1 MQQRGWFRSRHS
13 TRLFPQDRSWD
24 ALILGLSACLI
35 LCLAPGIPQAAGIP
49 YDEAGV
55 YSATTDDNV
64 TIKLYRYRPAS
75 SEPYRTNGA
84 PVLLFPGI
92 VQNMNQY
99 LACTPDEMINSY
111 GKMEMPATVADW
123 ALEKDA
129 GGDPL
134 YENGQPVLEKYVRA
148 DHMRYYSLAHY
159 LWLEGY
165 DPWLAN
171 YRDGG
176 RGVTHSNGDNNQTL
190 TTLDTWATLDAAA
203 AIEKVIQLTG
213 KRIYIGGH
221 STGGLVCYAYLQG
234 CYMDYDGQ
242 SDKAAVYKAAADEGY
257 QRHVRGD
264 AALAL
269 KRNSMIKGYIGLD
282 PAGRPPLPDIL
293 DIPLFWYIVGA
304 KFYVPMDYIAEEL
317 VSLIP
322 AETLMTIEEVFF
334 GAINTWD
341 EIYTNKGIEDSLFG
355 YLDFWYTEN
364 LDPYMG
370 DLTARYATAGFTIRC
385 FGQYMDNGLHA
396 TTREFWKN
404 GIENKD
410 LFEGPAPDPGNDGYY
425 YYSDHMDRITVPMI
439 ACLSDSGSLVDP
451 NIVYEDIISK
461 KTANALD
468 EWYTITG
475 TAHFD
480 VAAGRKSP
488 SEVFP
493 KIGAWLDKV
502 EAAEADTSQSET
514 SGDAESGTGKSASK
528 AATDSS
534 GGGSSGGGCFIA
546 SATF

>member
-1 MQQRGWFRSRHS
+1 MKHGCRI
-13 TRLFPQDRSWD
+13 
-24 ALILGLSACLI
+24 ILLHFTSFFLQKRECGAPILSLLVCLSI
-35 LCLAPGIPQAAGIP
+35 CLVPGIPQASGIS
-49 YDEAGV
+49 YDAAGV

-64 TIKLYRYRPAS
+64 TIKLYRYRPVP
-75 SEPYRTNGA
+75 SEPYRTNGT

-99 LACTPDEMINSY
+99 LSCTPDEMIDSY

-123 ALEKDA
+123 ALAKDTKGNPIYA
-129 GGDPL
+129 
-134 YENGQPVLEKYVRA
+134 NGQPVLEKYIKA

-159 LWLEGY
+159 LWLKGY

-176 RGVTHSNGDNNQTL
+176 RGVTHSSGDNNKTL
-190 TTLDTWATLDAAA
+190 TTLDTWATLDTSA
-203 AIEKVIQLTG
+203 AIDKVIQITG

-234 CYMDYDGQ
+234 CYMDYDNQ
-242 SDKAAVYKAAADEGY
+242 SDKAAVYKAAAEAGY
-257 QRHVRGD
+257 QRHVKGD

-269 KRNSMIKGYIGLD
+269 KRNSQVKGFIGID

-293 DIPLFWYIVGA
+293 NIDLFWYIMCA
-304 KFYVPMDYIAEEL
+304 KFYIPMDDIAEEL

-322 AETLMTIEEVFF
+322 ADTLVTIEQVFF

-341 EIYTNKGIEDSLFG
+341 QIYTLGGMENSLFG
-355 YLDFWYTEN
+355 YLDFWYVKD

-370 DLTARYATAGFTIRC
+370 DLTARYATAGFTVRC
-385 FGQYMDNGLHA
+385 FGQYMDNGLHE

-404 GIENKD
+404 GLENQN
-410 LFEGPAPDPGNDGYY
+410 LVRGPEPDPGNDGYY

-439 ACLSDSGSLVDP
+439 ACLSDSGSLVAP
-451 NIVYEDIISK
+451 LTVYEDIISK
-461 KTANALD
+461 KTPNALD
-468 EWYTITG
+468 EWYTITD

-488 SEVFP
+488 GEVFP

-502 EAAEADTSQSET
+502 EAVEADTSQA
-514 SGDAESGTGKSASK
+514 DASDGTESDTEKNASK

-534 GGGSSGGGCFIA
+534 GEGSSGGGCFIV
-546 SATF
+546 SARF